1 MECREKIDIINDLKN
16 LHQDA
21 SASAYVLNRIIV
33 KAHKAEGYN
42 GSPKDYSC
50 NSSEEAKSFF
60 ISLATE
66 SSLTADQTDIVLASW
81 ALFDGYPDDES
92 ITFRREHYLEERE
105 EFNSSYIK
113 DAPFRE
119 LDGKARKNRVDGL
132 NRLSIYPI
140 INRFF
145 NSQPNLMEY
154 ISGACKRHIKDV
166 GGKTAVVLPT
176 PSYKLTRNV
185 YAEKPEEPVEPQDGE
200 AENIIESSADSER
213 TEVAPPK
220 TTAKPSKRRVKPL
233 VFVAGCIA
241 VVVAVVLFVLLGQKP
256 ADQID
261 ISSEINSL
269 NSLDLDLKLSN
280 DIAKLQDDAQYRA
293 ELQTG
298 VEQGNAE
305 DQFCLG
311 ISYQLSKEY
320 DSAEHWYLSAANQNY
335 APAQSFLCLL
345 YSQTAVKEGDIFAWA
360 VKAADNH
367 DALGYF
373 FLGYCYN
380 KGIVVEPDY
389 TKAAAIYQGVID
401 GNDSGGV
408 ALTEPLAQYDEILA
422 KCFAEN
428 ALAELYQNG
437 DGVEQNYA
445 EALRLF
451 KAAYD
456 DGYAPAA
463 LHIGEFYYFG
473 YGIKQDR
480 DTAYLWFLKAAEE
493 GNPDAIAIVDLLK
506 DR

>member
-1 MECREKIDIINDLKN
+1 MERREIIDIVDDLKN
-16 LHQDA
+16 LHQNATA
-21 SASAYVLNRIIV
+21 SLYILNRIIV
-33 KAHKAEGYN
+33 KAHKAEGYD
-42 GSPKDYSC
+42 GSPKDYYC
-50 NSSEEAKSFF
+50 NSNEEAKSFF

-105 EFNSSYIK
+105 EFDPAYIK
-113 DAPFRE
+113 DVPFRNIE
-119 LDGKARKNRVDGL
+119 GKPRKYRVDGL

-154 ISGACKRHIKDV
+154 ISAACKRHIKDV
-166 GGKTAVVLPT
+166 GGKTVVILPT
-176 PSYKLTRNV
+176 PSYKLTCNA
-185 YAEKPEEPVEPQDGE
+185 YTEKHGEPAKPQDGA
-200 AENIIESSADSER
+200 AENIIESPTDSER
-213 TEVAPPK
+213 TEVMPPQ
-220 TTAKPSKRRVKPL
+220 TTTKPSKRRVKLL
-233 VFVAGCIA
+233 VFVAGCITVVIA
-241 VVVAVVLFVLLGQKP
+241 VLLFVLLGQKP

-261 ISSEINSL
+261 ISPEINSS
-269 NSLDLDLKLSN
+269 NSLDLKLSN
-280 DIAKLQDDAQYRA
+280 DIVKLQDDTQYRA

-298 VEQGNAE
+298 AEQGNAE

-320 DSAEHWYLSAANQNY
+320 DSAEHWYLAAAIQNY

-345 YSQTAVKEGDIFAWA
+345 YSQTAVKEGDIYTWA
-360 VKAADNH
+360 VKAAYNH

-380 KGIVVEPDY
+380 KGIVVEPDCP
-389 TKAAAIYQGVID
+389 KAAAFYQGVID
-401 GNDSGGV
+401 GKDSGGV

-456 DGYAPAA
+456 DGYTPAA

>member
-50 NSSEEAKSFF
+50 NSNEEAKSFF

-81 ALFDGYPDDES
+81 ALLDGYPDDES

-154 ISGACKRHIKDV
+154 ISTACKRHIKDV
-166 GGKTAVVLPT
+166 GGKMVVVLPT
-176 PSYKLTRNV
+176 PSYKLTCNA
-185 YAEKPEEPVEPQDGE
+185 YTEKPVDSVESQVDVVKDDR
-200 AENIIESSADSER
+200 ESFLDSES
-213 TEVAPPK
+213 VDIPPQTITK
-220 TTAKPSKRRVKPL
+220 ISKRGVKSL
-233 VFVAGCIA
+233 VFVVGCIA
-241 VVVAVVLFVLLGQKP
+241 VVVAVFLFVLLGQEP

-261 ISSEINSL
+261 ISPEINSF
-269 NSLDLDLKLSN
+269 NSLDLDLKLNN
-280 DIAKLQDDAQYRA
+280 DIANLQDDAQYRA

-298 VEQGNAE
+298 AEQGNAE

-320 DSAEHWYLSAANQNY
+320 DFAERWYLAAAKQNY
-335 APAQSFLCLL
+335 APAQSLLCLM
-345 YSQTAVKEGDIFAWA
+345 YSQTAVKEGDIYEWA

-373 FLGYCYN
+373 FLGYCYD

-389 TKAAAIYQGVID
+389 SKASAFYQGVID
-401 GNDSGGV
+401 GKDSGGV
-408 ALTEPLAQYDEILA
+408 ALIEPLAQYDEILA
-422 KCFAEN
+422 KCFSEN
-428 ALAELYQNG
+428 ALAKLYQNG

-480 DTAYLWFLKAAEE
+480 DTAYLWFLKAAED